1 MKLSILQIL
10 FTSRGFVKF
19 MAMCL
24 FTVNLKS
31 LFRHLDA
38 TLPKY
43 QLRAF
48 GCGAPIG
55 AIYSINPAIIVLFV
69 PLIGALTTHLAH
81 FDVIHY
87 GSWVSAVS
95 PLWIVAIPTLW
106 STGAFVATLSIG
118 EAIWSPRW
126 YDYSMSVA
134 PNGKEGLFTALTSAP
149 LFLAML
155 PTGMV
160 SGALLQNLC
169 HGSSTCTG
177 SDAETCDGRSLW
189 GVVSLI
195 GLSSPLLILLTQ
207 HWVRPTSGDFAALEG
222 GEILPLDLEGLD
234 SGSIDNDDTAAETNI
249 VG

>member
-1 MKLSILQIL
+1 M
-10 FTSRGFVKF
+10 KF

-55 AIYSINPAIIVLFV
+55 AIYSINPAIIVLLV
-69 PLIGALTTHLAH
+69 PIIGALTTRLAH
-81 FDVIHY
+81 FDMIHY
-87 GSWVSAVS
+87 GSWVSAIS
-95 PLWIVAIPTLW
+95 PLWIVAIPALW

-118 EAIWSPRW
+118 EAVWSPRW

-160 SGALLQNLC
+160 SGALLENFC
-169 HGSSTCTG
+169 PGSGTCT
-177 SDAETCDGRSLW
+177 SMEADTCDGRSLW
-189 GVVSLI
+189 GVVFLI
-195 GLSSPLLILLTQ
+195 GVSSPLLILLTQ
-207 HWVRPTSGDFAALEG
+207 RWVRPASGDFAALEG
-222 GEILPLDLEGLD
+222 GEVLPLDLEGLG
-234 SGSIDNDDTAAETNI
+234 SGSIDDAGSAGSGEEQ
-249 VG
+249 